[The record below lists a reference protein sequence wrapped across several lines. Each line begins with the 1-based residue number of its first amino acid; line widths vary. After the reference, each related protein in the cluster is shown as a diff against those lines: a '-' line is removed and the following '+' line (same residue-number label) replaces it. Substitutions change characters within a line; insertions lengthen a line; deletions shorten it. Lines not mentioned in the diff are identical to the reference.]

1 MEVSFRS
8 RRLEQRYKRGADAI
22 RAWGPD
28 VGRRYV
34 KRVGALYAA
43 DRQQD
48 LFGVRAFDLHPLT
61 GERAGQHAMRLTGQ
75 VRLILTF
82 TGDRAVTVE
91 EVVDYHG

>member
-8 RRLEQRYKRGADAI
+8 RRLEQRYERGAEAI
-22 RAWGPD
+22 RAWGPV
-28 VGRRYV
+28 VGKRYV
-34 KRVGALYAA
+34 QRVGALYAA
-43 DRQQD
+43 NRPQD
-48 LFGVRAFDLHPLT
+48 LFAVRAFDLHPLT

-82 TGDRAVTVE
+82 SDDRAVTVE